1 MGVLAQTDLP
11 QGANPDWTIPQG
23 FERYSEAEHRIW
35 TTLYERQAD
44 ILPGRACD
52 EFLHGLDA
60 LDLHGQGIPDFRQL
74 NEKLSG
80 LTGWQVVAVPG
91 LVPDAV
97 FFDHLANRRFPAGNF
112 IRDAD
117 ELDYL
122 ELPDIFHDVFGHVPM
137 LTNPVFADY
146 MQAYGKGGR
155 RALLLGH
162 LANLARLYWYT
173 VEFGL
178 LETHAGLRIYGA
190 GIVSSKTETIF
201 ALASDSPNRLGFDL
215 ERVMRTLYRIDD
227 FQQVYFVIPSLKNLL
242 DVTTGTD
249 FGPLYAKISNMP
261 DISIAAIE
269 PGDNVFTR
277 GTQDYARSGGRL
289 RQGAA

>member
-1 MGVLAQTDLP
+1 MGVLAQTDRP
-11 QGANPDWTIPQG
+11 PGANLDWTIPQG
-23 FERYSEAEHRIW
+23 FERYSEADHQTW
-35 TTLYERQAD
+35 VTLYERQAE

-52 EFLHGLDA
+52 AFLHGLDA

-74 NEKLSG
+74 NEKLSA
-80 LTGWQVVAVPG
+80 LTGWRIVAVPG

-137 LTNPVFADY
+137 LTNPAFADY

-155 RALLLGH
+155 RALSLGS

-178 LETHAGLRIYGA
+178 IRATAGLRIFGA
-190 GIVSSKTETIF
+190 GILPSVAECEF
-201 ALASDSPNRLGFDL
+201 ALESSSPNRVAFDVG
-215 ERVMRTLYRIDD
+215 RVMRTKYAIDD
-227 FQQVYFVIPSLKNLL
+227 FQQTYFVIKSFEELL
-242 DVTTGTD
+242 AACYQD
-249 FGPLYAKISNMP
+249 FGPLYQRL
-261 DISIAAIE
+261 AAATDIE
-269 PGDNVFTR
+269 P
-277 GTQDYARSGGRL
+277 L
-289 RQGAA
+289 